1 MFQPLVDFIQFDFVQ
16 YMLISEV
23 FVGLIRIIKL
33 TCTGR
38 ISNSLRS
45 SHD

>member
-16 YMLISEV
+16 YMLMAEV
-23 FVGLIRIIKL
+23 VACLLRIIKL
-33 TCTGR
+33 TATGR
-38 ISNSLRS
+38 VAHCFKG

>member
-1 MFQPLVDFIQFDFVQ
+1 MFQPLVDFIQFDFVK

-23 FVGLIRIIKL
+23 FVVLVRIIKL

-38 ISNSLRS
+38 ISSSLVR
-45 SHD
+45 HD

>member
-1 MFQPLVDFIQFDFVQ
+1 MFQPILDFIQFDFVK
-16 YMLISEV
+16 YMIMSEV
-23 FVGLIRIIKL
+23 LVGLFRIIKL

-38 ISNSLRS
+38 ISHCLRG